1 MNYRPHSLGAG
12 CWPLQVSATKVLHRT
27 STLAGHSFAS
37 LWSGEVSIVTRYKTV
52 AAPNSIVACA
62 CNESSKGL
70 PTATWNIHM
79 EFGDGFQ
86 LTGLQGEST
95 AHIHHCQLRRHLPKI
110 ASCHGRPEMLDLLPP
125 LQLHRRTCPEHLTV
139 YCSGVDTTPSIDR
152 FTHVVHG
159 LYR

>member
-1 MNYRPHSLGAG
+1 VNYRPHSLGAG
-12 CWPLQVSATKVLHRT
+12 CWPLQVSATKVLHST

-37 LWSGEVSIVTRYKTV
+37 LWSGEVSIVTRYRTV

-70 PTATWNIHM
+70 PTAIWNIHM
-79 EFGDGFQ
+79 EFGEVS
-86 LTGLQGEST
+86 TGLQGESL

-110 ASCHGRPEMLDLLPP
+110 ASCHGRPEKLDLLPS
-125 LQLHRRTCPEHLTV
+125 LQLHQRTCPAHLTI
-139 YCSGVDTTPSIDR
+139 YCGGVDATPSIER